1 MHIWGS
7 IFWPPGVLIHSL
19 ISHFLHLIWIH
30 LIMWMWVFCN
40 AYHEIVRTV
49 KIFVYKLYS
58 VSFFCEKNVELIQ
71 PLHPLPPPGSI
82 YTALQWFWR
91 NAIMS
96 LFWKYFVVTL
106 YYQMIQSWNVFV
118 HTHTRNICGN
128 FMKEWVFDTM
138 GVYWKK
144 PEKCLNAF
152 LYSLMCGLTKQGIK

>member
-1 MHIWGS
+1 MGGQYFDPLGCSYIALS
-7 IFWPPGVLIHSL
+7 PT
-19 ISHFLHLIWIH
+19 FLHLIWIY

-40 AYHEIVRTV
+40 AYHEIVRIV

-58 VSFFCEKNVELIQ
+58 VSFFLRKKCGVD
-71 PLHPLPPPGSI
+71 PTPTPPPRVHI
-82 YTALQWFWR
+82 HCFTMILKKCHHVVV
-91 NAIMS
+91 
-96 LFWKYFVVTL
+96 LKVFVVTL

-128 FMKEWVFDTM
+128 FMKKWVFDTM

>member
-1 MHIWGS
+1 MGGQYFDPLGCSYIALS
-7 IFWPPGVLIHSL
+7 PT
-19 ISHFLHLIWIH
+19 FLHLIWIN

-40 AYHEIVRTV
+40 AYHEIVRIV

-58 VSFFCEKNVELIQ
+58 VSFFLRKKCGVD
-71 PLHPLPPPGSI
+71 PTPTPPPGSI

-128 FMKEWVFDTM
+128 FMKKWVFDTM